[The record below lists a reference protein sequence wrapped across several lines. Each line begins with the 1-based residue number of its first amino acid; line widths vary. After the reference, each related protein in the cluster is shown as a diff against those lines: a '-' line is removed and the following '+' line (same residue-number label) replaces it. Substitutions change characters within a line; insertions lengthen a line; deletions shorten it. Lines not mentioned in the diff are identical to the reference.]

1 MENSKKLKCEIC
13 GVHKEELITFDDKL
27 WCEDCL
33 LEETTLCTDCSER
46 IYTDDAS
53 YTNDDDPICERCY
66 DNNYFQCE
74 GCERHYRNDNYG
86 GDGYCQSCLE
96 DDNKLTICPDDDKY
110 YSKSRWDLPVGVEI
124 EAEGGDYRDVYDDLA
139 DKGFGV
145 QEDGSLEGGIE
156 IQVPASN
163 KGNTEKL
170 VRRACKSLEENGF
183 DISKRCGLHI
193 HIEYFSRMKTIKR
206 LLLMIYACEP
216 IFYAINPQSRQD
228 NNFCQ
233 PLNKAFSVHEIIQT
247 KVQDMDKLFY
257 SKRYPDLTKS
267 KIKNFKRVK
276 WNDCRY
282 FGFNLHSLFHQKT
295 IEFRHHAGTT
305 SPDKIMRWIEFL
317 KAILLYVRFNYNQEE
332 VFLLIEQPSV
342 LGKIRYLKQLLNL
355 EEPLAAYLVNRYI
368 RFHKQLCAG

>member
-33 LEETTLCTDCSER
+33 QEETTICADCGER
-46 IYTDDAS
+46 IYCDDAV
-53 YTNDDDPICERCY
+53 YVDDDPICERCC
-66 DNNYFQCE
+66 DNNCFQCE

-86 GDGYCQSCLE
+86 GDGHCQYCLE
-96 DDNKLTICPDDDKY
+96 DDNKPTICPNDDKY

-139 DKGFGV
+139 DRGFGV
-145 QEDGSLEGGIE
+145 QDDRSLEGGIE

-193 HIEYFSRMKTIKR
+193 HIEYSSRMKTIKR

-233 PLNKAFSVHEIIQT
+233 PLNRAFSVHEIIQT
-247 KVQDMDKLFY
+247 KAQDMDKLFY
-257 SKRYPDLTKS
+257 SKRYPGLTKS
-267 KIKNFKRVK
+267 KIRDFKRVK

-305 SPDKIMRWIEFL
+305 SPGKIMRWIEFL

-332 VFLLIEQPSV
+332 IFLLIEQPSV
-342 LGKIRYLKQLLNL
+342 LGKIRYLRQLLNL